1 MYMSNI
7 NNIDEL
13 SNKIFNEVK
22 TQTLE
27 FVQFIDL
34 NIKNIN
40 KVVVKCMELMES
52 YKKIG
57 GEEKF
62 NLVVKIMME
71 IVDTMNIEDNEKEDI
86 KLLLP
91 NTIETISKVS
101 KTGFNVKN
109 KNLVKLNTKKVT
121 ELVYNKVKA
130 LLVNDNNYNAE
141 HIIKNTTHIVF
152 AIINI
157 IEEMPNIPKRV
168 RKDIAM
174 HVVKKLINDIPN
186 ITDDQKRIMKAVLN
200 TLPDTID
207 LVVAAANGKLELN
220 QQTIQQASNCFI
232 KLIKSLCSRTN
243 TLS

>member
-1 MYMSNI
+1 MSNI

-109 KNLVKLNTKKVT
+109 KNLVKLNTKKLQSLYIT
-121 ELVYNKVKA
+121 
-130 LLVNDNNYNAE
+130 
-141 HIIKNTTHIVF
+141 
-152 AIINI
+152 
-157 IEEMPNIPKRV
+157 
-168 RKDIAM
+168 
-174 HVVKKLINDIPN
+174 KL
-186 ITDDQKRIMKAVLN
+186 
-200 TLPDTID
+200 
-207 LVVAAANGKLELN
+207 KLY
-220 QQTIQQASNCFI
+220 
-232 KLIKSLCSRTN
+232 
-243 TLS
+243 